1 MRTHLRLNAIHF
13 AMLLSLSA
21 LSFTSPSASAQ
32 TRFCSSLF
40 VVQAGLAPQSAQVL
54 IRRSAA
60 IEEKTGSLS
69 LFEVMHPRIY
79 EVRLAGQGEASR
91 AWVLDARVNSY
102 HLGELLKSAQPD
114 ATSGIFTR
122 PEISIVATT
131 AAGKRELE
139 GMLRAHAREE
149 HVELYVATWNVQA
162 RQGQAL
168 VPTLRLRSRAELQA
182 ERDAQRLEAEAR
194 ARAEASREQ
203 ALVRQLESI
212 TRTEDFHRLS
222 EDVKIS
228 ILERELS
235 PMPQNFVSREFDAH
249 AQGATPKEQA
259 AIALARE
266 VALREVNTEV
276 EPPEGTVSIGP
287 IQMNFVV
294 TQLKMGSTSEVVG
307 VQVHLS
313 QSGGAKREGRGRRHA
328 DSEAS
333 HFASEAEARRAG
345 IDVGADV
352 SWSTSLTLDFTAAR
366 RSGQTRPE
374 ILGSPE
380 LYMEWSGW

>member
-1 MRTHLRLNAIHF
+1 MRILMRPPTFRMT
-13 AMLLSLSA
+13 MLTSLFVA
-21 LSFTSPSASAQ
+21 SFNSLAAPAQ

-54 IRRSAA
+54 VRRSAPV
-60 IEEKTGSLS
+60 EEKTGSLS

-102 HLGELLKSAQPD
+102 HLGELLKSSQPE
-114 ATSGIFTR
+114 AAGGVFTR

-131 AAGKRELE
+131 TEGKRELE
-139 GMLRAHAREE
+139 GMLRNHAREQ

-182 ERDAQRLEAEAR
+182 EREAQRLEAEAR

-212 TRTEDFHRLS
+212 NRTEDFHRLS

-235 PMPQNFVSREFDAH
+235 PMPRNFVSREFDTQ
-249 AQGATPKEQA
+249 AQGASPKEQA
-259 AIALARE
+259 AIAKARE
-266 VALREVNTEV
+266 VALREVNTEI

-294 TQLKMGSTSEVVG
+294 TQLQVGTASEVVG

-313 QSGGAKREGRGRRHA
+313 QSGGARREGRRTT
-328 DSEAS
+328 DSETS

-352 SWSTSLTLDFTAAR
+352 SWSTSVTLDFTAR
-366 RSGQTRPE
+366 RSGQSRPE